1 MSTKILHRP
10 SRTTAPARTMEAF
23 TLDAPPPIEG
33 GKTGMNMM
41 SLVPLLGAGVS
52 MTVMML
58 FRGSPL
64 AAVGALTMIATI
76 IASVLMMLS
85 QRGRQGKQR
94 REQRENYLEYLER
107 SRASLRAD
115 EQTALAVARKVSPPP
130 DALFDIVRDP
140 RRIWERR
147 RRHEDFLQ
155 VRIGCGSRHAR
166 DIIIQNA
173 GSALAQTDAFMTAE
187 AEILKRRYESGPEL
201 PLTLPLD
208 CAGNVSVVGS
218 RTFVTQV
225 ARLLLLE
232 GAAFH
237 SPEDLH
243 LALVLPP
250 DRRDEWNWAT
260 WLPHLA
266 DQRSTHPTGPVRRLA
281 PSADALGDVLAED
294 LNHRSTLAAQSRKNF
309 LRGSVGAALPRLLV
323 LSDSYGRLPAE
334 LQTADQQATPG
345 SLGITTIFLA
355 SERSQEPGEVSLRIS
370 EDAANPGMFIVE
382 NYRGDPLLPAVERGT
397 LDALPLS
404 LAEALARELAP
415 LRLSPD
421 SLEHDAEDT
430 GQGFLEMLGLSPN
443 LDAADIRR
451 LWKPRSDVDFL
462 RVPLGPDDRGR
473 PALLDLKESA
483 QSGHGPHGLCVGAT
497 GSGKSEMLRSMVAGL
512 LATHSPDVLAMVLVD
527 YKGGAT
533 FAPFADAP
541 QVAGVITNLSDDVS
555 LIERVYASLSGE
567 IQRRQ
572 EVLKSA
578 GNLANI
584 TDYRLYRQEL
594 KAQGREAAPLPH
606 LVVIIDEFGELLTA
620 RPDFIELF
628 LSIGRIGRSIG
639 VHLLLSS
646 QRIESGKLRGLD
658 TYLSYRIGLR
668 TLSEAE
674 SRTVLDTPDA
684 FHLPPVPGFGYL
696 KVDTTTYTRFKAGYV
711 SGPLEADRQD
721 INRQDINRQE
731 SESDGSGSRGR
742 PDGADTAE
750 PPPHVLA
757 VPRYAASLEAADPS
771 RAGQG
776 TGPASAST
784 STAPKRTTGPT
795 VLSTL
800 MDMLAA
806 FPRAVAP
813 IWLPPLPKGI
823 ALDRAAGGLTTGQG
837 LRLCQGG
844 SLRIPVGLLDD
855 PAKQWQGVWELDLAA
870 NGGNVAI
877 VGGPQT
883 GKSTALRTIVAALS
897 LTHSPAEVGIYGI
910 DLLGSALMP
919 LEGIPHVGGI
929 AVRTNREVIRRTV
942 DELLGMLAVREQVF
956 EKYGVDS
963 LPTLRRMSA
972 EGLIPELSSADV
984 ILVLDGYGQLGDEF
998 EDIEKPVHAL
1008 ISRGA
1013 GYGIHV
1019 IAACSR
1025 MNEIRISQQSF
1036 FGNRIELR
1044 LADPGESVH
1053 GRKLA
1058 EAVSP
1063 GSPGR
1068 ALTDRKLQGHFA
1080 LPRVDSDPEDTT
1092 AARGLRDL
1100 VAAVAASTGERAMQ
1114 VRVLPGLVSAA
1125 TVPTPEAAASV
1136 PLGLRESDLGTEI
1149 LDLHGKE
1156 RHLVIMGDDG
1166 TGKTNALRSVIRRL
1180 SQQHRAEDIVFAVF
1194 DPRRMLAGEVPAAS
1208 VGGYATSAVLAEQL
1222 AAAVAGELEK
1232 RISAA
1237 PAELAGLP
1245 RIVLIIDDY
1254 DVLTAGDSSPLARL
1268 TPFLPL
1274 AAEIGLHAVLTRR
1287 VRGASRGMYEPF
1299 FTSLRDSG
1307 SSALILSGDR
1317 AEGALINGVRARTL
1331 PPGRAQLVQAGK
1343 PVRVLQMFHNEEAH
1357 AAANSA
1363 AAAP

>member
-1 MSTKILHRP
+1 MSTKVLHRP
-10 SRTTAPARTMEAF
+10 ARTTAPARSIEDF
-23 TLDAPPPIEG
+23 TLDAPPSIEG
-33 GKTGMNMM
+33 GKSGMNMM

-64 AAVGALTMIATI
+64 AAVGALMMVLTI

-85 QRGRQGKQR
+85 QRGRQGRQR

-115 EQTALAVARKVSPPP
+115 EQTALAVARKSSPPP
-130 DALFDIVRDP
+130 EALFDIIRDT
-140 RRIWERR
+140 RRLWERR
-147 RRHEDFLQ
+147 RSNEDFLHL
-155 VRIGCGSRHAR
+155 RIGSGSRQNRHVT
-166 DIIIQNA
+166 IQQS
-173 GSALAQTDAFMTAE
+173 GSALAQADTFMTAE
-187 AEILKRRYESGPEL
+187 VEILKRRYESSPEL
-201 PLTLPLD
+201 PLTVPLD
-208 CAGNVSVVGS
+208 CAGNISVVGS
-218 RTFVTQV
+218 REFVTRA
-225 ARLLLLE
+225 ARILLLE

-250 DRRDEWNWAT
+250 ERRDSWEWAT

-266 DQRSTHPTGPVRRLA
+266 DQLSTHATGPVRRLA
-281 PSADALGDVLAED
+281 PSAAVLSDVLSGD
-294 LNHRSTLAAQSRKNF
+294 LNRRSTLAAESRKNF
-309 LRGSVGAALPRLLV
+309 LRGGVGASLPRLLV
-323 LSDSYGRLPAE
+323 LSDSYGQLPAE
-334 LQTADQQATPG
+334 LQVPDQEVSAG
-345 SLGITTIFLA
+345 SLGITTVFLVA
-355 SERSQEPGEVSLRIS
+355 ERKQEPGEVAVRIS
-370 EDAANPGMFIVE
+370 QDPGGPDGAFILE
-382 NYRGDPLLPAVERGT
+382 NYRGDPVLPEMEHGT
-397 LDALPLS
+397 LDVLPLS

-421 SLEHDAEDT
+421 SLEHDTAET

-451 LWKPRSDVDFL
+451 LWKPRGEVDFL

-483 QSGHGPHGLCVGAT
+483 QFGHGPHGLCVGAT
-497 GSGKSEMLRSMVAGL
+497 GSGKSEMLRSMVVGL
-512 LATHSPDVLAMVLVD
+512 LATHSPEVLAMVLVD

-572 EVLKSA
+572 EVLKAA

-584 TDYRLYRQEL
+584 TDYQLYRQEFS
-594 KAQGREAAPLPH
+594 AQGRDVAPLPH

-646 QRIESGKLRGLD
+646 QRIEGGKLRGLD

-711 SGPLEADRQD
+711 SGALEAAQQDRSP
-721 INRQDINRQE
+721 E
-731 SESDGSGSRGR
+731 E
-742 PDGADTAE
+742 AAA
-750 PPPHVLA
+750 PPQVLP
-757 VPRYAASLEAADPS
+757 VPRYAASLEPAPAA
-771 RAGQG
+771 GG
-776 TGPASAST
+776 GGPAST
-784 STAPKRTTGPT
+784 SSSKRTTGPT
-795 VLSTL
+795 VLSKL
-800 MDMLAA
+800 MDTLAT

-813 IWLPPLPKGI
+813 IWLPPLPGGI
-823 ALDRAAGGLTTGQG
+823 ALDRAAGGLSAGKG
-837 LRLCQGG
+837 LRLASGG
-844 SLRIPVGLLDD
+844 NLRIPVGLLDD
-855 PAKQWQGVWELDLAA
+855 PAKQWQGIWELDLAA
-870 NGGNVAI
+870 NGGNAAI

-883 GKSTALRTIVAALS
+883 GKSTALRTIVAALC
-897 LTHSPAEVGIYGI
+897 LTHSPAEVGIYGL
-910 DLLGSALMP
+910 DLLGSALVP
-919 LEGIPHVGGI
+919 LEGLPHVGGM

-942 DELLGMLAVREQVF
+942 DELLAMLALREHVF
-956 EKYGVDS
+956 EKYQVDS
-963 LPTLRRMSA
+963 LPTLRRQCA
-972 EGLIPELSSADV
+972 EGLIPELSSADIV
-984 ILVLDGYGQLGDEF
+984 LVLDGYGQLSDEF
-998 EDIEKPVHAL
+998 EEIEKPVHAL

-1019 IAACSR
+1019 IATCSR

-1044 LADPGESVH
+1044 LADVGESAH

-1058 EAVSP
+1058 EAVST
-1063 GSPGR
+1063 GRPGR
-1068 ALTDRKLQGHFA
+1068 ALMDRKLQGHFA
-1080 LPRVDSDPEDTT
+1080 LPRVDSESDDSS

-1100 VAAVAASTGERAMQ
+1100 VTAVAASTGERALQ
-1114 VRVLPGLVSAA
+1114 VRVLPGVVSAG
-1125 TVPTPEAAASV
+1125 TVPTPDAAASV
-1136 PLGLRESDLGTEI
+1136 PLGLRESDLGPEV
-1149 LDLHGKE
+1149 LDLHGRE

-1166 TGKTNALRSVIRRL
+1166 SGKTNALLSVIRRL
-1180 SQQHRAEDIVFAVF
+1180 TSQHRAEDIVFAVF
-1194 DPRRMLAGEVPAAS
+1194 DPRRTLTGIVPAES
-1208 VGGYATSAVLAEQL
+1208 LGGYATSAVLAEQL
-1222 AAAVAGELEK
+1222 AAAVAGELDK
-1232 RISAA
+1232 RVSAA

-1254 DVLTAGDSSPLARL
+1254 DVLTAGGSSPLSRL

-1274 AAEIGLHAVLTRR
+1274 APEIGLHAVLSRR

-1299 FTSLRDSG
+1299 FTALRDSG
-1307 SSALILSGDR
+1307 SSAVILSGDQS
-1317 AEGALINGVRARTL
+1317 EGSLINGVRARTL
-1331 PPGRAQLVQAGK
+1331 PPGRAQLIQPGK
-1343 PVRVLQMFHNEEAH
+1343 PVQVLQLFLNDEDIP
-1357 AAANSA
+1357 
-1363 AAAP
+1363 APPAVGA

>member
-1 MSTKILHRP
+1 MSTRILHRP
-10 SRTTAPARTMEAF
+10 ARTTAPARTMEAF
-23 TLDAPPPIEG
+23 TLDAPPPVEG
-33 GKTGMNMM
+33 GKSGMNMM

-64 AAVGALTMIATI
+64 AAVGALMMIVTI

-107 SRASLRAD
+107 SRTTLRTD
-115 EQTALAVARKVSPPP
+115 EQAALTVARISSPPP
-130 DALFDIVRDP
+130 DALFDIIRDTK
-140 RRIWERR
+140 RIWERR
-147 RRHEDFLQ
+147 RHNEDFLR
-155 VRIGCGSRHAR
+155 VRIGTGSRRNR
-166 DIIIQNA
+166 DVIIQSA
-173 GSALAQTDAFMTAE
+173 GSALAQADTFMTTE
-187 AEILKRRYESGPEL
+187 VEILKQRYESSPEL
-201 PLTLPLD
+201 PLTVPLD

-218 RTFVTQV
+218 RDFVTRV
-225 ARLLLLE
+225 ARVLLTE

-243 LALVLPP
+243 LALIAPAG
-250 DRRDEWNWAT
+250 RRDDWEWAT

-266 DQRSTHPTGPVRRLA
+266 DQSSTHATGPVRRLA
-281 PSADALGDVLAED
+281 PTADALSEVLSED
-294 LNHRSTLAAQSRKNF
+294 LHRRSTLAAESRKNF
-309 LRGSVGAALPRLLV
+309 LRGSVGTALPRLLV
-323 LSDSYGRLPAE
+323 LSDSYGQLPAE
-334 LQTADQQATPG
+334 LQVPDQEASTG
-345 SLGITTIFLA
+345 SLGITTLFLVA
-355 SERSQEPGEVSLRIS
+355 ERHQEPGEVAVRIS
-370 EDAANPGMFIVE
+370 EDRGGAEGSFIVE
-382 NYRGDPLLPAVERGT
+382 NYRDNAVLPAVERGT
-397 LDALPLS
+397 LDDLPLP

-421 SLEHDAEDT
+421 SLEHDSSETA
-430 GQGFLEMLGLSPN
+430 QGFLEMLGLSPR
-443 LDAADIRR
+443 LDEADIRR
-451 LWKPRSDVDFL
+451 LWKPRGEVDFL

-483 QSGHGPHGLCVGAT
+483 QFGHGPHGLCVGAT
-497 GSGKSEMLRSMVAGL
+497 GSGKSEMLRSMVVGL
-512 LATHSPDVLAMVLVD
+512 LATHSPEVLAMVLVD

-533 FAPFADAP
+533 FAPFAGAP

-555 LIERVYASLSGE
+555 LIERVYASLAGE

-572 EVLKSA
+572 EVLKAA

-584 TDYRLYRQEL
+584 TDYQLYRQEL
-594 KAQGREAAPLPH
+594 KLQGREPAPLPH

-646 QRIESGKLRGLD
+646 QRIEAGKLRGLD

-668 TLSEAE
+668 TLSEGE

-711 SGPLEADRQD
+711 SGPLEAAQQD
-721 INRQDINRQE
+721 
-731 SESDGSGSRGR
+731 SG
-742 PDGADTAE
+742 PDDAGL
-750 PPPHVLA
+750 PPQVLP
-757 VPRYAASLEAADPS
+757 VPRYAASLQTPPAADAARP
-771 RAGQG
+771 
-776 TGPASAST
+776 AST
-784 STAPKRTTGPT
+784 SSSKRTTGPT
-795 VLSTL
+795 VLSAL
-800 MDMLAA
+800 MDTLST
-806 FPRAVAP
+806 FPRAVDP
-813 IWLPPLPKGI
+813 IWLPPLPRGI
-823 ALDRAAGGLTTGQG
+823 ALDHAAGGLSSDKG
-837 LRLCQGG
+837 LRLASGG

-870 NGGNVAI
+870 NGGNAAI

-883 GKSTALRTIVAALS
+883 GKSTALRTIVTALS

-910 DLLGSALMP
+910 DLLGSALLP
-919 LEGIPHVGGI
+919 LEGLPHVGGM

-942 DELLGMLAVREQVF
+942 DELLAMLAHREHLF
-956 EKYGVDS
+956 EKYQVDS
-963 LPTLRRMSA
+963 LPTLRRRCA
-972 EGLIPELSSADV
+972 DGGIPELPSADIV
-984 ILVLDGYGQLGDEF
+984 LVLDGYGQLSDEF
-998 EDIEKPVHAL
+998 EDIEKAVHAL

-1019 IAACSR
+1019 IATCSR

-1036 FGNRIELR
+1036 FGNRIEMR
-1044 LADPGESVH
+1044 LADPGESAH

-1080 LPRVDSDPEDTT
+1080 LPRIDAGTDDGS
-1092 AARGLRDL
+1092 AASGLQDL
-1100 VAAVAASTGERAMQ
+1100 VTAVAAATRERAMQ
-1114 VRVLPGLVSAA
+1114 VRILPGIVAA
-1125 TVPTPEAAASV
+1125 DTIPTPEAAAAV
-1136 PLGLRESDLGTEI
+1136 PLGLRETDLGAEI
-1149 LDLHGKE
+1149 LDLHGRE
-1156 RHLVIMGDDG
+1156 RHLLIMGDDG
-1166 TGKTNALRSVIRRL
+1166 SGKTNVLRSVIRRL
-1180 SQQHRAEDIVFAVF
+1180 TGQHLPENIVFAVF
-1194 DPRRMLAGEVPAAS
+1194 DPRRSLASEVPAES
-1208 VGGYATSAVLAEQL
+1208 LGGYATSAALAEQL

-1245 RIVLIIDDY
+1245 RIVLVIDDY
-1254 DVLTAGDSSPLARL
+1254 DVLTAGGSSPLSRL
-1268 TPFLPL
+1268 TPYLPL
-1274 AAEIGLHAVLTRR
+1274 APEIGLHAVLSRR

-1307 SSALILSGDR
+1307 SAALILSGDR
-1317 AEGALINGVRARTL
+1317 AEGSLINGVRARTL
-1331 PPGRAQLVQAGK
+1331 PPGRAQLIQPGRPVQ
-1343 PVRVLQMFHNEEAH
+1343 VLQLFLNEDA
-1357 AAANSA
+1357 SRV
-1363 AAAP
+1363 PG

>member
-1 MSTKILHRP
+1 MD
-10 SRTTAPARTMEAF
+10 AF
-23 TLDAPPPIEG
+23 TLDAPPPIEA

-64 AAVGALTMIATI
+64 AAVGALTMAATV

-107 SRASLRAD
+107 SRVSLRAD
-115 EQTALAVARKVSPPP
+115 EQKALAVARKVSPPP

-147 RRHEDFLQ
+147 RAHEDFLQ
-155 VRIGCGSRHAR
+155 VRIGSGSRHTR

-173 GSALAQTDAFMTAE
+173 GSALARTDAFMTAE
-187 AEILKRRYESGPEL
+187 VEILKRRYESGPDL

-218 RTFVTQV
+218 RKFVTQV

-243 LALVLPP
+243 FALVLPP

-266 DQRSTHPTGPVRRLA
+266 DQQSAHPTGPVRRLA
-281 PSADALGDVLAED
+281 PSADALGEVLAVD

-309 LRGSVGAALPRLLV
+309 LHGSVGSALPRLLV

-334 LQTADQQATPG
+334 LQPADQQATPG
-345 SLGITTIFLA
+345 SLGITTVFLA
-355 SERSQEPGEVSLRIS
+355 AERSQEPGEVSLRIS
-370 EDAANPGMFIVE
+370 EDQANPGTFVVE
-382 NYRGDPLLPAVERGT
+382 NYRGDPLLPAVEHGT
-397 LDALPLS
+397 LDAFPPA

-421 SLEHDAEDT
+421 SLEHDAAGT
-430 GQGFLEMLGLSPN
+430 GQGFLEMLGLSRD

-451 LWKPRSDVDFL
+451 LWKPRSEADFL

-483 QSGHGPHGLCVGAT
+483 QFGHGPHGLCVGAT

-533 FAPFADAP
+533 FAPFAGAP

-711 SGPLEADRQD
+711 SGPLEVDRQD
-721 INRQDINRQE
+721 G
-731 SESDGSGSRGR
+731 ESDGEGRQGRRGR
-742 PDGADTAE
+742 LDGTDGEETAE
-750 PPPHVLA
+750 PPPQVLA
-757 VPRYAASLEAADPS
+757 VPRYAASLQAADPS
-771 RAGQG
+771 TASQDPGQG
-776 TGPASAST
+776 TGPAPASPVST
-784 STAPKRTTGPT
+784 SPKRTTGPT
-795 VLSTL
+795 ILSTL
-800 MDMLAA
+800 MGTLAA

-823 ALDRAAGGLTTGQG
+823 ALDRAAGGLSSGRG
-837 LRLCQGG
+837 LRLSRGG

-855 PAKQWQGVWELDLAA
+855 PAKQWQGIWELDLAA

-883 GKSTALRTIVAALS
+883 GKSTALRTIVAALA
-897 LTHSPAEVGIYGI
+897 LTHSPAEVGVYGV

-919 LEGIPHVGGI
+919 LAGLPHVGGI

-942 DELLGMLAVREQVF
+942 DELLAMLAVREQVF

-963 LPTLRRMSA
+963 LPTLRRMFA
-972 EGLIPELSSADV
+972 GGLVPELSSADV

-1025 MNEIRISQQSF
+1025 MNEIRISQQGF

-1044 LADPGESVH
+1044 LADPGESAH

-1080 LPRVDSDPEDTT
+1080 LPRVDSLPEDAT

-1125 TVPTPEAAASV
+1125 DVPTPGAAASV

-1149 LDLHGKE
+1149 LDLHGRE

-1166 TGKTNALRSVIRRL
+1166 SGKTNALMSVIRRL
-1180 SQQHRAEDIVFAVF
+1180 SQQHRAEDLVFAVF
-1194 DPRRMLAGEVPAAS
+1194 DPRRTLAGEVPAAS
-1208 VGGYATSAVLAEQL
+1208 IGGYATSAVLAEQL
-1222 AAAVAGELEK
+1222 AAAVAVELEK
-1232 RISAA
+1232 RVPAA
-1237 PAELAGLP
+1237 PAELACLP

-1254 DVLTAGDSSPLARL
+1254 DVLTAGGSSPLARL

-1307 SSALILSGDR
+1307 SSSLILSGDR
-1317 AEGALINGVRARTL
+1317 SEGALINGVRARTL
-1331 PPGRAQLVQAGK
+1331 PPGRGQLVQAGK
-1343 PVRVLQMFHNEEAH
+1343 PVRVLQLFLNEEAH
-1357 AAANSA
+1357 AAAGSA
-1363 AAAP
+1363 AAASPGSCFPHGAP